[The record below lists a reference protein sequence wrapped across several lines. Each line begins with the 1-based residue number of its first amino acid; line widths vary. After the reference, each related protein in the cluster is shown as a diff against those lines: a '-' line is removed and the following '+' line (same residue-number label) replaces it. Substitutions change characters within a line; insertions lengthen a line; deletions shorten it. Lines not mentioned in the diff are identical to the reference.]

1 MTFVEPKV
9 FEVFRREIEG
19 GPLVHA
25 GGVIASTIESALLYA
40 RELYARHSE
49 HCALFV
55 APRDSFAALDVAPTL
70 TQAAD

>member
-1 MTFVEPKV
+1 MAFLEPKV

-25 GGVIASTIESALLYA
+25 GGVIASTIETALLYA
-40 RELYARHSE
+40 CELYARHSE
-49 HCALFV
+49 ACALMV
-55 APRDSFAALDVAPTL
+55 APRDSFAALDVAPSR